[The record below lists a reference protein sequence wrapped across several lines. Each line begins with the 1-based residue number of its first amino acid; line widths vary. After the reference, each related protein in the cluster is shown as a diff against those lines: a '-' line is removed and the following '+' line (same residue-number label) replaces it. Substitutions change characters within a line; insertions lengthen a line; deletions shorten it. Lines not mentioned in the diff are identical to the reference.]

1 MNPAIK
7 PATPASPAATTLPA
21 GTRIP
26 PRPGTGAAVAATAP
40 VRAKLHVIRACGDGP
55 LLHELRE
62 DADIGREGT
71 VKVVGDKFVALHH
84 ARLTFREGKL
94 ELEPQAPEHP
104 IFVRLRFPV
113 ELEVGDVFAAGDQ
126 ILRVEPNPPPNDGP
140 TPPPPTYFYSSP
152 KWPSTFR
159 VVQLWEGGVGG
170 LCVVARTNSLQIGR
184 SATSDL
190 SFPNDFWLSDAHC
203 LVEDQGGFLML
214 TDLGSR
220 GGTFMRVKSPTV
232 LSTGDELLVGRTR
245 LRVELVGK

>member
-1 MNPAIK
+1 VV
-7 PATPASPAATTLPA
+7 TPAAPAQ
-21 GTRIP
+21 
-26 PRPGTGAAVAATAP
+26 

-55 LLHELRE
+55 PLHELRD
-62 DADIGREGT
+62 DATSIGREGG
-71 VKVVGDKFVALHH
+71 VKIVGDKFVALHNH
-84 ARLTFREGKL
+84 ARLVFREGKL
-94 ELEPQAPEHP
+94 ELEPQGLEHP

-113 ELEVGDVFAAGDQ
+113 ELEVGDIFAAGDQ